1 MSSYQD
7 KLKTL
12 KEDDRELANSYFTK
26 AYKIENMFEVVR
38 KSLPLKDPIG
48 NFDSDVVCIIDFDKV
63 NDKIIKI
70 LQKFYEVN
78 KDSVFNSYITPFH
91 KTLNDNINLKLLT
104 NELQIINPKRVLVL
118 GVEGLNT
125 DPIMQQFKGERMSK
139 ENYELFVNSLGDKEM
154 MKNPEYQKVK
164 MEFNRMMKFMILG
177 VV

>member
-1 MSSYQD
+1 MENLNSTKIQ
-7 KLKTL
+7 
-12 KEDDRELANSYFTK
+12 EIIAIIQAN
-26 AYKIENMFEVVR
+26 
-38 KSLPLKDPIG
+38 L
-48 NFDSDVVCIIDFDKV
+48 DFQI
-63 NDKIIKI
+63 NE
-70 LQKFYEVN
+70 LQKRSN
-78 KDSVFNSYITPFH
+78 NLKR
-91 KTLNDNINLKLLT
+91 INLKLLT